1 MMKITAKLVN
11 ELRQRTGIGMM
22 DCKKALQESNGDITE
37 AITILRKKGYARA
50 KDKMSREASEGIV
63 GSYIHMNNRLGVL
76 VEVNCESDFVARTE
90 DFQQLVKDIAMHI
103 AAANPKYL
111 SSEDIPEDILEQEK
125 EIIREQF
132 KDSNKPPEIINKIV
146 TGKLG
151 YGCVS
156 DRLLDQPFIR
166 VFEVSIAK
174 HIAFYIAKLGE
185 NIKVQRFARFALG
198 EIGRAHV

>member
-1 MMKITAKLVN
+1 MEITAKLVN

-111 SSEDIPEDILEQEK
+111 SSEDIPEDLLEQEK

-151 YGCVS
+151 KFYSEVC
-156 DRLLDQPFIR
+156 LLDQPFIKDDK
-166 VFEVSIAK
+166 VSIAK

-198 EIGRAHV
+198 ES

>member
-1 MMKITAKLVN
+1 MEITAKLVN

-22 DCKKALQESNGDITE
+22 DCKKALQESKGDINE

-63 GSYIHMNNRLGVL
+63 GSYIHMNNKLGVL

-111 SSEDIPEDILEQEK
+111 SLEDVPEDILEQEK

-132 KDSNKPPEIINKIV
+132 KDSNKPPEIIDKII

-151 YGCVS
+151 KFYSEVC
-156 DRLLDQPFIR
+156 LLDQPFIKDDK
-166 VFEVSIAK
+166 VSITK
-174 HIAFYIAKLGE
+174 HIASYIAKLGE

-198 EIGRAHV
+198 ES

>member
-1 MMKITAKLVN
+1 MEITAKLVN

-22 DCKKALQESNGDITE
+22 DCKKALQESKGDINE

-63 GSYIHMNNRLGVL
+63 GSYIHMNNKLGVL
-76 VEVNCESDFVARTE
+76 VEVNCESDFVAHTE

-111 SSEDIPEDILEQEK
+111 SLEDVPEDILEQEK

-132 KDSNKPPEIINKIV
+132 KDSNKPPEIIDKII

-151 YGCVS
+151 KFYSEVC
-156 DRLLDQPFIR
+156 LLDQPFIKDDK
-166 VFEVSIAK
+166 VSITK
-174 HIAFYIAKLGE
+174 HIASYIAKLGE

-198 EIGRAHV
+198 ES

>member
-1 MMKITAKLVN
+1 MKITAKLVN

-22 DCKKALQESNGDITE
+22 DCKKALQESKGDINE

-63 GSYIHMNNRLGVL
+63 GSYIHMNNKLGVL

-111 SSEDIPEDILEQEK
+111 SLEDVPEDILEQEK

-132 KDSNKPPEIINKIV
+132 KDSNKPPEIIDKII

-151 YGCVS
+151 KFYSEVC
-156 DRLLDQPFIR
+156 LLDQPFIKDDK
-166 VFEVSIAK
+166 VSITK
-174 HIAFYIAKLGE
+174 HIASYIAKLGE

-198 EIGRAHV
+198 ES

>member
-1 MMKITAKLVN
+1 MEITAKLVN

-22 DCKKALQESNGDITE
+22 DCKKALQESKGDINE

-50 KDKMSREASEGIV
+50 KDKMTREASEGIV
-63 GSYIHMNNRLGVL
+63 GSYIHMNNKLGVL

-103 AAANPKYL
+103 AAADPKYL
-111 SSEDIPEDILEQEK
+111 SSEDVPKDILEQEK

-132 KDSNKPPEIINKIV
+132 KDSKKPPEIIEKIV

-151 YGCVS
+151 KFYSEVC
-156 DRLLDQPFIR
+156 LLDQPFIKDDK
-166 VFEVSIAK
+166 VSITK
-174 HIAFYIAKLGE
+174 HIASYIAKLGE

-198 EIGRAHV
+198 ES